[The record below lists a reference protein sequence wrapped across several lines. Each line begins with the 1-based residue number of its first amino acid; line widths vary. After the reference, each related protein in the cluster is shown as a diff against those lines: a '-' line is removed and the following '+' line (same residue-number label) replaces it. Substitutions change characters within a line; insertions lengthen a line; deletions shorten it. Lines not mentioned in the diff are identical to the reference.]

1 VRVLQ
6 SKPYHMVLLC
16 NATLHIPIRMIGA
29 SKGVQQPNPTN
40 KEMKNMKQSN
50 WNENA
55 NNVREWLETLEQSTA
70 VRAMSLSLELGDDSK
85 NDDER
90 TSFWSAV
97 RSIGGKMEGFP
108 VARRGNLPAYSEETL
123 GIFAT
128 AVKMVTTVYA
138 ATPTELQPQMI
149 AVFFPHGR
157 TGGSYATFQD
167 LVKDKVSE
175 CNRNLTNAIKENRW
189 NGLKILKNGMPD
201 ITPMPT
207 KAEKDALKTAEE
219 AGEEE

>member
-1 VRVLQ
+1 
-6 SKPYHMVLLC
+6 MVLLC
-16 NATLHIPIRMIGA
+16 NTRLHIPIGMIGA

-55 NNVREWLETLEQSTA
+55 NNVREWLETLEESTA
-70 VRAMSLSLELGDDSK
+70 TRAMGLSLELGDGSQ

-97 RSIGGKMEGFP
+97 RAIGGKMEGFP
-108 VARRGNLPAYSEETL
+108 VARRGNQPAYSEETL

-128 AVKMVTTVYA
+128 AVKMVTTAYA
-138 ATPTELQPQMI
+138 AVPTKLQPQMI

-167 LVKDKVSE
+167 FVKGKVSE
-175 CNRNLTNAIKENRW
+175 CNRNLTDAIKEDRW
-189 NGLKILKNGMPD
+189 NGLMVDNNGMPV
-201 ITPMPT
+201 ITPKMT
-207 KAEKDALKTAEE
+207 KAEKDALKTAKE

>member
-1 VRVLQ
+1 
-6 SKPYHMVLLC
+6 
-16 NATLHIPIRMIGA
+16 
-29 SKGVQQPNPTN
+29 
-40 KEMKNMKQSN
+40 MKQNN

-70 VRAMSLSLELGDDSK
+70 TRAMSLSLELGDDSK

-108 VARRGNLPAYSEETL
+108 VARRGNQPSYSEVTL
-123 GIFAT
+123 GIFALAT
-128 AVKMVTTVYA
+128 KMVTTAYA
-138 ATPTELQPQMI
+138 AIPTNLQAQMV

-157 TGGSYATFQD
+157 TGGNYSNFQD
-167 LVKDKVSE
+167 FVKGKVSE
-175 CNRNLTNAIKENRW
+175 MNRNLTDAIKEDRW
-189 NGLKILKNGMPD
+189 DGLTVDKNGLPVIQPKMTKVEKN
-201 ITPMPT
+201 
-207 KAEKDALKTAEE
+207 ALKAAEE

>member
-1 VRVLQ
+1 
-6 SKPYHMVLLC
+6 
-16 NATLHIPIRMIGA
+16 
-29 SKGVQQPNPTN
+29 
-40 KEMKNMKQSN
+40 MKQNN

-70 VRAMSLSLELGDDSK
+70 TRAMSLSLELGDDSK

-128 AVKMVTTVYA
+128 AVKVVTTAYA
-138 ATPTELQPQMI
+138 AIPTELQSQMLAI
-149 AVFFPHGR
+149 FFPHGR

-167 LVKDKVSE
+167 LVKSKVTE
-175 CNRNLTNAIKENRW
+175 CNRNLTDAIKENRW
-189 NGLKILKNGMPD
+189 DGLMVLKNGMPD
-201 ITPMPT
+201 ITPRMT
-207 KAEKDALKTAEE
+207 KAEKDALKQAQE